1 MNDMKLDN
9 LRTLLIEDLMDLYD
23 AERQITEALPQMIK
37 AASTPELKSSLEDH
51 LKVTQRQH
59 ARLEKVF
66 KKLGVEAEG
75 KTCDGMKGLLKEGQK
90 VLGKQADPDVKDAA
104 IIAAAQKVEH
114 YEIAAYGTART
125 YARMLGDMDA
135 ALLLEQTLD
144 EEGQTDQKLTKLAE
158 YHVNPKAA
166 GVA

>member
-1 MNDMKLDN
+1 MKLDN
-9 LRTLLIEDLMDLYD
+9 LRSLLIEDLMDLYD

-37 AASTPELKSSLEDH
+37 AASAPELKSSLEDH

-59 ARLEKVF
+59 DRLEKVF

-75 KTCDGMKGLLKEGQK
+75 KPCDGMKGLLKEGQK

-125 YARMLGDMDA
+125 YAKMLGDMEA

-144 EEGQTDQKLTKLAE
+144 EEGQTDQRLTKLAE

-166 GVA
+166 SAA